1 MFFPSLVIFSP
12 SEYRSVFYSQTS
24 ILLDRVGVQGW
35 VHDYIQSQLAD
46 GLKIWKRAS
55 YLVRLKVELRQGDG
69 DEKGEREKEDGD
81 GDRGTFKRK
90 MEILNNL
97 VEPLVPSMHGTTT
110 PSSL

>member
-1 MFFPSLVIFSP
+1 M
-12 SEYRSVFYSQTS
+12 
-24 ILLDRVGVQGW
+24 
-35 VHDYIQSQLAD
+35 
-46 GLKIWKRAS
+46 
-55 YLVRLKVELRQGDG
+55 RLKVELRQGDG
-69 DEKGEREKEDGD
+69 DEKGEREKEDGE

>member
-1 MFFPSLVIFSP
+1 M
-12 SEYRSVFYSQTS
+12 
-24 ILLDRVGVQGW
+24 
-35 VHDYIQSQLAD
+35 
-46 GLKIWKRAS
+46 
-55 YLVRLKVELRQGDG
+55 RLKVELRQGDG

-97 VEPLVPSMHGTTT
+97 VPSMHGTTT